1 MSLVIKGFIETSFID
16 WDGKVVSTLF
26 LPRCNFRCPFCH
38 NAGLVESPQ
47 NYETIPLSRIENFLQ
62 EHRDFIDGICLTGGE
77 PCLHVNAGLFEFL
90 QRIKQLGFAIK
101 LDTNGADPNC
111 LKKIIDQRLVDYL
124 AMDIKAPLD
133 ERYEKLAGVK
143 IDLNKIKQS
152 IELIRACGLPYEFR
166 TTVVPTLLDNQ
177 DVAEI
182 AEYLSGAKKFV
193 LQQFVAENAWDD
205 SLRGLKPYLKE
216 EFDELIQVARKFI
229 PQTLARGV

>member
-1 MSLVIKGFIETSFID
+1 MIKGFIETSFID